1 MLQDYLKKYRMKHNL
16 SQNQMA
22 ELLGTSQSYYSRLET
37 GANRAGHSMIVS
49 IAYHCGVSESYIS
62 KLVYENHK

>member
-22 ELLGTSQSYYSRLET
+22 EKLVTSQAYYSRVES
-37 GANRAGHSMIVS
+37 GKVIPGHTMIS
-49 IAYHCGVSESYIS
+49 KIAKTIGVSESYIS
-62 KLVYENHK
+62 KLVYDNH